1 MTTQLIMLVSFN
13 QSLRSA
19 AKNTFSCR
27 KPVEKKLTELHG
39 NFSTRFSWKN
49 TLIPTKISVQG
60 RQIQLLCQI
69 YRIQNGGSNMANKIS
84 KKIRIAFLNFNV
96 RRWISYFEFQKSDFT
111 FHI

>member
-1 MTTQLIMLVSFN
+1 MEILVQDSRGKILWFQQKLVSKGF
-13 QSLRSA
+13 
-19 AKNTFSCR
+19 
-27 KPVEKKLTELHG
+27 
-39 NFSTRFSWKN
+39 W
-49 TLIPTKISVQG
+49 G